1 MDLATRWSNLFV
13 GMSPASFFN
22 FSFLPKYG
30 VYFLQALGYTL
41 LLAVISVLLAVIP
54 ALLLAFMRLSKNKF
68 VRGISGAYIAIFRST
83 PLLVQLS
90 IIYFGFF
97 GAISI
102 PRLYIFGFIDISR
115 FIPGVVALALN
126 SSAYVAEIFR
136 AGILAVDAGQ
146 TEAARSLGL
155 SATQAMKL
163 VVLPQAIKNVLPALG
178 NEVVTMVKESS
189 ICSTLGMVEL
199 MFAAKTVATSTYISL
214 APYVL
219 AALMYAHRLP
229 PRMDQRVIWG
239 VEAGWAVLLGAF
251 LQATGK
257 VPLAWWIPCMAAA
270 VGIQYLYLWVTR
282 TISLLE
288 AGYVCARAFVLAELA
303 ASAEWQLHCFLW
315 PQRSGADGLSLLL
328 LVVVY
333 GGVFGCI
340 SFWECFGR
348 SQFGAV
354 LLGINPLYT
363 FLVCVP
369 TRILAG
375 WLCGVAVKGLNK
387 LDKTNLWSF
396 GAAGLIGALCNTVLF
411 MTTLCLCF
419 YNTDYIQGFVAA
431 LGSANAFL
439 FVIAFVGVNG
449 LVEGAVCLITGA
461 AIAKAVMYSRGK
473 LAARKTAVQNGK

>member
-163 VVLPQAIKNVLPALG
+163 VVLPQAIG

-219 AALMYAHRLP
+219 AALMYFCITYPAGKAIEALER
-229 PRMDQRVIWG
+229 RMRRG
-239 VEAGWAVLLGAF
+239 
-251 LQATGK
+251 
-257 VPLAWWIPCMAAA
+257 
-270 VGIQYLYLWVTR
+270 
-282 TISLLE
+282 
-288 AGYVCARAFVLAELA
+288 
-303 ASAEWQLHCFLW
+303 
-315 PQRSGADGLSLLL
+315 
-328 LVVVY
+328 
-333 GGVFGCI
+333 
-340 SFWECFGR
+340 
-348 SQFGAV
+348 
-354 LLGINPLYT
+354 
-363 FLVCVP
+363 
-369 TRILAG
+369 
-375 WLCGVAVKGLNK
+375 
-387 LDKTNLWSF
+387 DKH
-396 GAAGLIGALCNTVLF
+396 
-411 MTTLCLCF
+411 
-419 YNTDYIQGFVAA
+419 
-431 LGSANAFL
+431 
-439 FVIAFVGVNG
+439 
-449 LVEGAVCLITGA
+449 
-461 AIAKAVMYSRGK
+461 
-473 LAARKTAVQNGK
+473 